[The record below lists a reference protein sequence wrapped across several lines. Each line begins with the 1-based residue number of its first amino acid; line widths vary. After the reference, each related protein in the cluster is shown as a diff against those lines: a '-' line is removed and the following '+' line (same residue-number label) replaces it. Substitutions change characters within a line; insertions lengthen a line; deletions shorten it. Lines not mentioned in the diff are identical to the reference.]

1 MTHRTHK
8 EAGIPVVVYPPAWR
22 VLAAALFALSR
33 ASLALIAL
41 VFVLGWVISPPL
53 LVRLVFF
60 LALIPGLAALLIR
73 VLFRAG
79 VRVHE
84 AGLSL
89 RRTGLYRR
97 GEVLE
102 LNPADIRDVQVWT
115 IPLPG
120 SGVSFSL
127 ASDLGLRS
135 FSLQADNAS
144 SLVDLLRPASASGL
158 GSAEKRALAYAVA
171 RSESRLRR
179 WHQSWFKFGVFGL
192 FPLFV
197 VFRLHQNV
205 MWGGL
210 LGQYHLQG
218 LAPYLSSLAYHAI
231 MMLITLVLYA
241 AFWRLWVELAC
252 WLAARRSL
260 VRAVKFRK
268 WGEVFALTLY
278 FAGIPAFI
286 VWRSFV

>member
-1 MTHRTHK
+1 MTHPSSK
-8 EAGIPVVVYPPAWR
+8 KAAIPVVAYPPAWR
-22 VLAAALFALSR
+22 ISAAALFALSR
-33 ASLALIAL
+33 ASLAGMAL

-60 LALIPGLAALLIR
+60 LALLPGLAVVLIR
-73 VLFRAG
+73 AVFKARVL
-79 VRVHE
+79 VRE

-102 LNPADIRDVQVWT
+102 LDRGAIRNVRAWT
-115 IPLPG
+115 LPLPG
-120 SGVSFSL
+120 PGFSL
-127 ASDLGLRS
+127 AVGSGGGSRPLALQTQNPSSLLDV
-135 FSLQADNAS
+135 LQAG
-144 SLVDLLRPASASGL
+144 SASGMPL
-158 GSAEKRALAYAVA
+158 AGQTALAYAAA
-171 RSESRLRR
+171 RSQSRLAR
-179 WHQSWFKFGVFGL
+179 WHQPLFKFGVFGL
-192 FPLFV
+192 LPLFI

-218 LAPYLSSLAYHAI
+218 LAPYLSSLTYHWI

-252 WLAARRSL
+252 WLSARRSPA
-260 VRAVKFRK
+260 RAVRVRK
-268 WGEVFALTLY
+268 WGEVLALTVY